1 VRKNSDITPGH
12 VSPTLLTMLMER
24 GAFRDEDL
32 QKYSTPSWL
41 VWLKNTFGID

>member
-41 VWLKNTFGID
+41 AWLKNTFGID